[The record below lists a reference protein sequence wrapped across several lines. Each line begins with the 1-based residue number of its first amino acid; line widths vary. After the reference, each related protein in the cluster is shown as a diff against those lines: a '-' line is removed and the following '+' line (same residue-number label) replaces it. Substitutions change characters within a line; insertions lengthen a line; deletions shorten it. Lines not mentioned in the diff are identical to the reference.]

1 MSNIEIPEKV
11 KVWKI
16 GTGSANILSWNN
28 YTDNGGYNLFCQ
40 TNGRYLTWKK
50 VPIGINLDYIDDPS
64 VQKIHFRLPD
74 GTEREILSGESVAF
88 GIGGGEAFL
97 QYAHRD
103 LGINLKWNKNPVFE
117 WRILGSN
124 NQTGTPISENS
135 FVAII
140 NDKVEPSPD
149 FLIYF
154 ERPPGMAD
162 VGWTTSPGFMDG
174 ILDFAD
180 KHKIEIAKGL
190 IALLR

>member
-16 GTGSANILSWNN
+16 GTGTANILSWNN
-28 YTDNGGYNLFCQ
+28 YTNNGGYNLFCQ
-40 TNGRYLTWKK
+40 TNGRYLTYLETLL
-50 VPIGINLDYIDDPS
+50 GISLGYTDDPS
-64 VQKIHFRLPD
+64 VQKTHFRLPD
-74 GTEREILSGESVAF
+74 GMEREILSGESVAF
-88 GIGGGEAFL
+88 GIGGGRAFL
-97 QYAHRD
+97 RYAHRD
-103 LGINLKWNKNPVFE
+103 AGVNLDWSEKPVFE
-117 WRILGSN
+117 WRIFGSN
-124 NQTGTPISENS
+124 NQIGTPISENS

-149 FLIYF
+149 FFVYF

-190 IALLR
+190 IAVLG